1 MQPLALSACLVHAA
15 SFVRTFCGQLYL
27 LVTWA
32 QCSSVP
38 RSAAMS
44 LVGQS
49 HFRFRCQRTL
59 AARLTLTVPSTAHRC
74 TPRRHRVC
82 DSTRCRRIAGSQY
95 ELATDTRH
103 RVDTNGS
110 SDHRSRIGS
119 PATVA
124 SCSLFSGCATRH
136 GAVESWARQEPST
149 DTGLRTTVWRHNAA
163 AAATGRRSG
172 CTAPV
177 AASGSLFA
185 TAALRPVGGILS
197 VASCRH
203 SPTPKVA

>member
-1 MQPLALSACLVHAA
+1 MLPSCRLSRLVDCWGAFGRNPRNNGLRLRCRRRTRFARCDRQRRQPA
-15 SFVRTFCGQLYL
+15 
-27 LVTWA
+27 
-32 QCSSVP
+32 
-38 RSAAMS
+38 
-44 LVGQS
+44 
-49 HFRFRCQRTL
+49 
-59 AARLTLTVPSTAHRC
+59 LTLRSIILQL
-74 TPRRHRVC
+74 C
-82 DSTRCRRIAGSQY
+82 DQTRCRRIRLPTMSCR
-95 ELATDTRH
+95 LTPVF
-103 RVDTNGS
+103 RVDTTAAATTDSLG
-110 SDHRSRIGS
+110 GS

-124 SCSLFSGCATRH
+124 SGSFFSGCATRR
-136 GAVESWARQEPST
+136 GAVESRARQEPST

-163 AAATGRRSG
+163 AAATDRRSG